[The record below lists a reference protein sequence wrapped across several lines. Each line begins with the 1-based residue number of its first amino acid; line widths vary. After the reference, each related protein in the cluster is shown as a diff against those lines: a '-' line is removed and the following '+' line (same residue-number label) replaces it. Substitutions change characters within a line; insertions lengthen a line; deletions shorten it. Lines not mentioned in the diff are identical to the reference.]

1 MRRPSAWETIDHTD
15 IIDDFPTLSE
25 EDIGDIMFGKQC
37 SMKACTSI
45 SAFLSGAFQL
55 KRAPSYA
62 AEKAGTNDLSATVTY
77 SIQRCRPFP
86 NLIRT
91 PTQSAYSQRRSYYP
105 TIQLSS
111 DEILGRWCDCPIG
124 S

>member
-1 MRRPSAWETIDHTD
+1 MRRPSAWETIDHTV

-25 EDIGDIMFGKQC
+25 EDIGDTTFGNHC

-77 SIQRCRPFP
+77 SIQGRRPFP